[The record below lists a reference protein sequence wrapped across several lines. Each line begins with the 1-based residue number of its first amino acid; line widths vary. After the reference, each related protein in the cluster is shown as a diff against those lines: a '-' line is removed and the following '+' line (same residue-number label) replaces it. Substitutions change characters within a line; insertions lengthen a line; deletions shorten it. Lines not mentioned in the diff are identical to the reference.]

1 MRREDDTGRH
11 ERARPALWGTA
22 PLGHAALLET
32 RSRRETGRVLLPPQY
47 SVPVPSRPGWGAV
60 GSVTA
65 TRPPTLGQ
73 RRVAASLRIAPLL
86 LILFATGLRL
96 FLLAVPWPPMRADEA
111 TMGVMALHITQGAR
125 PVFFYGQDYMG
136 ALEAYLAAPLFLLG
150 GVSTFALRL
159 PLVLLYALF
168 LAATYLLGCHLAGR
182 GPALTAL
189 AILTLGS
196 PDTLWKELEATG
208 GYLETLAC
216 GALVSLCV
224 TLLLV
229 CPALA
234 HRSRMGLF
242 TAWGFVAGVGLWSD
256 LLVLP
261 FLATSGLALT
271 WTWWQGRRRA
281 ALALATLGALA
292 LGSAPLLAANLTAVP
307 GRDSWHTLL
316 ALQHAGAESHPSLGA
331 RLLGA
336 TVISLP
342 VATGA
347 TSLCPSPPQLQ
358 GPLQLGRAARACAT
372 FHAMWGLLWLVLL
385 IMAGAGALWQC
396 ARGHDRPRAVAQLM
410 ILSAAALTVALY
422 ALSPIAA
429 LNPRLSGRYLLGVWI
444 ALPLL
449 LASFLDNTVRI
460 VPSRE
465 RRAAWWATL
474 SLLCVPALL
483 GTAHVLTTVPVY
495 RNLDVRQ
502 RTMVAYLEE
511 AGLIRLYTDYW
522 TCNRLA
528 FQSQER
534 VICAVLDE
542 RLHSGLDRYRPY
554 RAVVHAAV
562 QVAYAFPKS
571 LPQAAALRRH
581 AAQRTPVVC
590 DGYLILTMR
599 GHNAPPLSPAQRVL
613 CTLP

>member
-1 MRREDDTGRH
+1 M
-11 ERARPALWGTA
+11 
-22 PLGHAALLET
+22 
-32 RSRRETGRVLLPPQY
+32 
-47 SVPVPSRPGWGAV
+47 
-60 GSVTA
+60 TA

-168 LAATYLLGCHLAGR
+168 LAATYLLGRHLAGR
-182 GPALTAL
+182 GPALAAL

-196 PDTLWKELEATG
+196 PDALWKELEATG

-229 CPALA
+229 RPALSS
-234 HRSRMGLF
+234 RSRMGLF

-281 ALALATLGALA
+281 ALALVTLCALV
-292 LGSAPLLAANLTAVP
+292 LGSAPLLAANLTAAP
-307 GRDSWHTLL
+307 GHDSWHTLL
-316 ALQHAGAESHPSLGA
+316 VLQRSGAENHPSLGA

-336 TVISLP
+336 TLISLP

-358 GPLQLGRAARACAT
+358 WPLPAQLGRAARACAT
-372 FHAMWGLLWLVLL
+372 FHALWGLLWLVLL

-465 RRAAWWATL
+465 RRAAQWATL

-511 AGLIRLYTDYW
+511 AGLTRLYTDYW

-590 DGYLILTMR
+590 DGYLILTLR
-599 GHNAPPLSPAQRVL
+599 GHNALPLSPAQRVL